1 MKLRHTLFVI
11 FTAFLL
17 LGSMQAKAAI
27 VPISLALL
35 PGETFQDTGVF
46 KAQLNGLGITELA
59 SITITDDPNSA
70 GSPGIWS
77 GFDLAGIKLSNTDC
91 LNAACADGLAGLSVF
106 DFVNNVLFTSGTLDP
121 TAGVLDP
128 TSQCQAGTS
137 GVGCAFDNSI
147 ATLGDF
153 DALFDVSTGAN
164 SGFLSMGRGGEISFD
179 LTSLI
184 SLSSDLFLYIGE
196 AGNNGEALDG
206 SVVISDLPA
215 VPVPAAVWLF
225 GTALIGL
232 VGFSK
237 RRRAT

>member
-1 MKLRHTLFVI
+1 MKLRHTVFVV

-27 VPISLALL
+27 VSISLGLL
-35 PGETFQDTGVF
+35 TGETPQDTGVF
-46 KAQLNGLGITELA
+46 KAQLNGLGLTDLA

-77 GFDLAGIKLSNTDC
+77 GFDLVGIKLSSTNCTS
-91 LNAACADGLAGLSVF
+91 ATCADGLTGLSVF
-106 DFVNNVLFTSGTLDP
+106 DFVNDVSFTSGTLDP

-128 TSQCQAGTS
+128 TSKCQAGTS

-147 ATLGDF
+147 ATLDDF
-153 DALFDVSTGAN
+153 DAAFDGTTGVN
-164 SGFLSMGRGGEISFD
+164 SGFLSMGRGGKISFD
-179 LTSLI
+179 LTLLV

-196 AGNNGEALDG
+196 AGNNGEALEG

-237 RRRAT
+237 RRKAA